1 MQQIKKISAV
11 LITGILTLGV
21 FLTWN
26 SIKTRETFAND
37 QTYTYVTRDGVAV
50 ATGVRNYTAGD
61 FTITHRKNDASYNIA
76 TTYSQLRV
84 YAKQSLEFYPTEIS
98 LRYITGLEI
107 TTTHSTYASAL
118 ANATL
123 VAGADAETATP
134 QSGIATTN
142 VNIASFD
149 LTSITNCGFFKL
161 TVTEDA
167 YLSSLKIIHDLA
179 PLPVYRHEFIFGDLG
194 LGGTIPNSSVLLS
207 GLSWQITSSWQNN
220 ESGYSLGY
228 EETHG
233 LIIGEENDSF
243 NSFSLRSSIPDF
255 AINSIEIYA
264 SGLSGIEGTID
275 VSIGG
280 ANPFDSVN
288 IPDQSISNYSSFIL
302 DNSVFGHI
310 NISFTQTSNQSLYL
324 KQIIINGSNSIDI
337 SSAMTFARN
346 LEAFDTCGN
355 GEGLDALVDS
365 YNSLSTMA
373 KEYLEYVKLDDYNN
387 IGQSAN
393 TSIQKNVVL
402 ATDKWEYITN
412 AFASPSGVGIISNQ
426 KTASLLFIVCLSIV
440 TLSCF
445 VFLLYRKHR
454 HST

>member
-37 QTYTYVTRDGVAV
+37 QTYTYVSGDGVAV
-50 ATGVRNYTAGD
+50 ATGVRNYTAGY

-76 TTYSQLRV
+76 TTYSELRV

-107 TTTHSTYASAL
+107 TATHSTYASAL

-123 VAGADAETATP
+123 VAGVDAETATP
-134 QSGIATTN
+134 QSGIATTDED
-142 VNIASFD
+142 IASFD

-161 TVTEDA
+161 TVTDHA
-167 YLSSLKIIHDLA
+167 YLSSLKIIYDLA
-179 PLPVYRHEFIFGDLG
+179 PLPVYRHEFISGDLG
-194 LGGTIPNSSVLLS
+194 PGGTIPNSSVLLS
-207 GLSWQITSSWQNN
+207 GLSWQITSSWQNS

-228 EETHG
+228 DETHG
-233 LIIGEENDSF
+233 LIVGNNNDSF
-243 NSFSLRSSIPDF
+243 DSFSLRSTIPDF

-280 ANPFDSVN
+280 TNPFDSVN
-288 IPDQSISNYSSFIL
+288 IPDQSISNHSSFIF

-324 KQIIINGSNSIDI
+324 KQIVINGPNSIDI
-337 SSAMTFARN
+337 SNAMTFARN
-346 LEAFDTCGN
+346 LEVFDTCGD
-355 GEGLDALVDS
+355 GGGLDTLVDS

-373 KEYLEYVKLDDYNN
+373 KEYLEIVKLDDYNN
-387 IGQSAN
+387 IGDSRG
-393 TSIQKNVVL
+393 TSIQTDVIVATHKWSYINSVFPSISSAGVVNINQSHNSFIL
-402 ATDKWEYITN
+402 IALSFGVIFSFL
-412 AFASPSGVGIISNQ
+412 AFAR
-426 KTASLLFIVCLSIV
+426 
-440 TLSCF
+440 
-445 VFLLYRKHR
+445 RKAYK
-454 HST
+454 